1 MKELI
6 KNNAMRVLMLLTIL
20 FAMGSCSD
28 DVIELPETSLNEGVF
43 EESEIISFEEIEKM
57 TEQILPDELID
68 NQSNVASSSFNKTSF
83 EQKNFK
89 GISVERRY
97 FEFNGEVTE
106 GTQKGAVIEGEL
118 QLKFT
123 LFHASFA
130 IIRGELL
137 FPDQSKASVRGAW
150 ISDGYVY
157 LIIKTDDGYIRGYG
171 MADDEGN
178 MRGRFRLND
187 STGKSV
193 GNWTAN
199 LISVT
204 TPDQTIVDIVVA
216 DERFTSLVGALSAAE
231 LVDALN
237 GEGPFTVFAPT
248 NDAFAA
254 LESVPQGEMLK
265 QVLLYHVVSGKY
277 RTQKLLKKEMVET
290 LQGENIKIS
299 LNENNEIVINDTVKL
314 LQSNIRAKNGIIH
327 VIESVLIP
335 PSFQSLPSIVEIATS
350 DDDFS
355 TLVGALQAADL
366 VTTLEGDGPFTV
378 FAPTNDAFAALD
390 AIPEGDDLKEV
401 LLYHVVSGKYTGAE
415 LLEKQTVTTVQGEE
429 VTIEWMDG
437 KVVLNG
443 TVTVVIADI
452 MASNGIVHV
461 IDGVLIPPSMQL
473 PSIVEIATS
482 DDDFST
488 LVGALQAADLVTTLE
503 GDGPFTVFAP
513 TNDAFAALD
522 AIPEGDDLK
531 EVLLYH
537 VVSGKYTGAE
547 LLEKQTVTT
556 VQGEEVTIEWMDGKV
571 VLNGTVTVVIADI
584 MASNGIVHVIDGVL
598 IPPSMQ
604 LPSIVEIATS
614 DDDFSTLVG
623 ALQAA
628 DLVTTLEGDGPFTV
642 FAPTNDAFAALD
654 AIPEGDDLKEVLL
667 YHVVSGKYTGAE
679 LLEKQTVTTV
689 QGEEV
694 TIEWMDGKVVLNGT
708 VTVVIADI
716 MASNG
721 IVHVIDGVLIP
732 PSMQLPSIV
741 EIATSDDDFSTL
753 VGALQAADL
762 VTTLEGD
769 GPFTVFAPT
778 NYAFEGLDDIPEG
791 DDLKEVL
798 LYHVLAGKYTAED
811 LLEEQTVTTLQ
822 GSDITIQMEDDKI
835 ILNGCVTLSVANIE
849 ASNGI
854 VHVIKRVLIPTDTH

>member
-6 KNNAMRVLMLLTIL
+6 KKNAMRVLMLLTIL
-20 FAMGSCSD
+20 LTIGSCSD

-43 EESEIISFEEIEKM
+43 EESRIISFEEIEQM
-57 TEQILPDELID
+57 TEQILPGELID
-68 NQSNVASSSFNKTSF
+68 SQSNVASSTLNKTSF
-83 EQKNFK
+83 EQKASK
-89 GISVERRY
+89 GISIERRY
-97 FEFNGEVTE
+97 FEFSGEVTE
-106 GTQKGAVIEGEL
+106 GKQKGAVIEGEL

-178 MRGRFRLND
+178 MAGRFRLND

-199 LISVT
+199 LTSVT

-216 DERFTSLVGALSAAE
+216 DDRFTSLVGALSAAE

-237 GEGPFTVFAPT
+237 GNGPFTVFAPT

-277 RTQKLLKKEMVET
+277 RTQKLLKKELIET

-350 DDDFS
+350 DDNFS
-355 TLVGALQAADL
+355 TLVSALQSADL
-366 VTTLEGDGPFTV
+366 VTTLEGEGPFTVFAPTNDAFAALDAIPEGDDLKEVLLYHVVSGKYTGADLLEKQTVTTVQGEEVTIEWMDDKVVLNGTVTVVIADIMASNGIVHVINGVLIPPSMQLPSIVEIATSDDNFSTLVSALQSADLVTTLQGDGPFTV

-401 LLYHVVSGKYTGAE
+401 LLYHVVSGKYTGAD

-429 VTIEWMDG
+429 VTIEWMDD

-461 IDGVLIPPSMQL
+461 INGVLIPPSMQL

-482 DDDFST
+482 DDNFST
-488 LVGALQAADLVTTLE
+488 LVSALQSADLVTTLE
-503 GDGPFTVFAP
+503 GEGPFTVFAP

-537 VVSGKYTGAE
+537 VVSGKYTGAD

-556 VQGEEVTIEWMDGKV
+556 VQGEEVTIEWMDDKV

-584 MASNGIVHVIDGVL
+584 MASNGIVHVINGVL

-614 DDDFSTLVG
+614 DDNFSTLVS
-623 ALQAA
+623 ALQSA
-628 DLVTTLEGDGPFTV
+628 DLVT
-642 FAPTNDAFAALD
+642 A
-654 AIPEGDDLKEVLL
+654 
-667 YHVVSGKYTGAE
+667 
-679 LLEKQTVTTV
+679 
-689 QGEEV
+689 
-694 TIEWMDGKVVLNGT
+694 
-708 VTVVIADI
+708 
-716 MASNG
+716 
-721 IVHVIDGVLIP
+721 
-732 PSMQLPSIV
+732 
-741 EIATSDDDFSTL
+741 
-753 VGALQAADL
+753 
-762 VTTLEGD
+762 LEGD

>member
-20 FAMGSCSD
+20 FAVGSCSD
-28 DVIELPETSLNEGVF
+28 DVIELPEASLNEGVF
-43 EESEIISFEEIEKM
+43 EESKIISFEEIEKM

-68 NQSNVASSSFNKTSF
+68 DQSNIASSNFSKSAF
-83 EQKNFK
+83 EEKNSK
-89 GISVERRY
+89 GISIERRY
-97 FEFNGEVTE
+97 FEFNAEVTD
-106 GTQKGAVIEGEL
+106 GTQTGAEIEGEL

-137 FPDQSKASVRGAW
+137 LPDQSKASVRGAW

-178 MRGRFRLND
+178 MKGRFRLND
-187 STGKSV
+187 STGRSV

-199 LISVT
+199 ITSVT

-254 LESVPQGEMLK
+254 LESVPEGEMLK

-327 VIESVLIP
+327 VLESVLIP

-350 DDDFS
+350 DDNFS
-355 TLVGALQAADL
+355 TLVSALQAADL
-366 VTTLEGDGPFTV
+366 VTTLQGDGPFTV

-482 DDDFST
+482 DDNFST
-488 LVGALQAADLVTTLE
+488 LVSALQAADLVTTLQ

-614 DDDFSTLVG
+614 DDNFSTLVS

-628 DLVTTLEGDGPFTV
+628 DLVTTL
-642 FAPTNDAFAALD
+642 
-654 AIPEGDDLKEVLL
+654 
-667 YHVVSGKYTGAE
+667 
-679 LLEKQTVTTV
+679 Q
-689 QGEEV
+689 
-694 TIEWMDGKVVLNGT
+694 
-708 VTVVIADI
+708 
-716 MASNG
+716 
-721 IVHVIDGVLIP
+721 
-732 PSMQLPSIV
+732 
-741 EIATSDDDFSTL
+741 
-753 VGALQAADL
+753 
-762 VTTLEGD
+762 GD

>member
-20 FAMGSCSD
+20 FAVGSCSD
-28 DVIELPETSLNEGVF
+28 DVIELPEASLNEGVF
-43 EESEIISFEEIEKM
+43 EESKIISFEEIEKM

-68 NQSNVASSSFNKTSF
+68 DQSNIASSNFSKSAF
-83 EQKNFK
+83 EEKNSK
-89 GISVERRY
+89 GISIERRY
-97 FEFNGEVTE
+97 FEFNAEVTD
-106 GTQKGAVIEGEL
+106 GTQTGAEIEGEL

-137 FPDQSKASVRGAW
+137 LPDQSKASVRGAW

-178 MRGRFRLND
+178 MKGRFRLND
-187 STGKSV
+187 STGRSV

-199 LISVT
+199 ITSVT

-254 LESVPQGEMLK
+254 LESVPEGEMLK

-327 VIESVLIP
+327 VLESVLIP

-350 DDDFS
+350 DDNFS
-355 TLVGALQAADL
+355 TLVSALQAADL
-366 VTTLEGDGPFTV
+366 VTTLQGDGPFTV

-482 DDDFST
+482 DDNFST
-488 LVGALQAADLVTTLE
+488 LVSALQAADLVTTL
-503 GDGPFTVFAP
+503 
-513 TNDAFAALD
+513 
-522 AIPEGDDLK
+522 
-531 EVLLYH
+531 
-537 VVSGKYTGAE
+537 
-547 LLEKQTVTT
+547 Q
-556 VQGEEVTIEWMDGKV
+556 
-571 VLNGTVTVVIADI
+571 
-584 MASNGIVHVIDGVL
+584 
-598 IPPSMQ
+598 
-604 LPSIVEIATS
+604 
-614 DDDFSTLVG
+614 
-623 ALQAA
+623 
-628 DLVTTLEGDGPFTV
+628 
-642 FAPTNDAFAALD
+642 
-654 AIPEGDDLKEVLL
+654 
-667 YHVVSGKYTGAE
+667 
-679 LLEKQTVTTV
+679 
-689 QGEEV
+689 
-694 TIEWMDGKVVLNGT
+694 
-708 VTVVIADI
+708 
-716 MASNG
+716 
-721 IVHVIDGVLIP
+721 
-732 PSMQLPSIV
+732 
-741 EIATSDDDFSTL
+741 
-753 VGALQAADL
+753 
-762 VTTLEGD
+762 GD

>member
-6 KNNAMRVLMLLTIL
+6 KKNAMRVLMLLTIL
-20 FAMGSCSD
+20 LTIGSCSD

-43 EESEIISFEEIEKM
+43 EESRIISFEEIEQM
-57 TEQILPDELID
+57 TEQILPGELID
-68 NQSNVASSSFNKTSF
+68 SQSNVASSTLNKTSF
-83 EQKNFK
+83 EQKASK
-89 GISVERRY
+89 GISIERRY
-97 FEFNGEVTE
+97 FEFSGEVTE
-106 GTQKGAVIEGEL
+106 GKQKGAVIEGEL

-178 MRGRFRLND
+178 MAGRFRLND

-199 LISVT
+199 LTSVT

-216 DERFTSLVGALSAAE
+216 DDRFTSLVGALSAAE

-237 GEGPFTVFAPT
+237 GNGPFTVFAPT

-277 RTQKLLKKEMVET
+277 RTQKLLKKELIET

-350 DDDFS
+350 DDNFS
-355 TLVGALQAADL
+355 TLVSALQSADLVTTLEGEGPFTVFAPTNDAFAALDAIPEGDDLKEVLLYHVVSGKYTGADLLEKQTVTTVQGEEVTIEWMDDKVVLNGTVTVVIADIMASNGIVHVINGVLIPPSMQLPSIVEIATSDDNFSTLVSALQSADLVTTLEGEGPFTVFAPTNDAFAALDAIPEGDDLKEVLLYHVVSGKYTGADLLEKQTVTTVQGEEVTIEWMDDKVVLNGTVTVVIADIMASNGIVHVINGVLIPPSMQLPSIVEIATSDDNFSTLVSALQSADL

-401 LLYHVVSGKYTGAE
+401 LLYHVVSGKYTGAD

-429 VTIEWMDG
+429 VTIEWMDD

-461 IDGVLIPPSMQL
+461 INGVLIPPSMQL

-482 DDDFST
+482 DDNFST
-488 LVGALQAADLVTTLE
+488 LVSALQSADLVT
-503 GDGPFTVFAP
+503 A
-513 TNDAFAALD
+513 
-522 AIPEGDDLK
+522 
-531 EVLLYH
+531 
-537 VVSGKYTGAE
+537 
-547 LLEKQTVTT
+547 
-556 VQGEEVTIEWMDGKV
+556 
-571 VLNGTVTVVIADI
+571 
-584 MASNGIVHVIDGVL
+584 
-598 IPPSMQ
+598 
-604 LPSIVEIATS
+604 
-614 DDDFSTLVG
+614 
-623 ALQAA
+623 
-628 DLVTTLEGDGPFTV
+628 
-642 FAPTNDAFAALD
+642 
-654 AIPEGDDLKEVLL
+654 
-667 YHVVSGKYTGAE
+667 
-679 LLEKQTVTTV
+679 
-689 QGEEV
+689 
-694 TIEWMDGKVVLNGT
+694 
-708 VTVVIADI
+708 
-716 MASNG
+716 
-721 IVHVIDGVLIP
+721 
-732 PSMQLPSIV
+732 
-741 EIATSDDDFSTL
+741 
-753 VGALQAADL
+753 
-762 VTTLEGD
+762 LEGD

>member
-137 FPDQSKASVRGAW
+137 FPDKSKASVRGAW

-187 STGKSV
+187 RTGKSV

-513 TNDAFAALD
+513 TN
-522 AIPEGDDLK
+522 
-531 EVLLYH
+531 
-537 VVSGKYTGAE
+537 
-547 LLEKQTVTT
+547 
-556 VQGEEVTIEWMDGKV
+556 
-571 VLNGTVTVVIADI
+571 
-584 MASNGIVHVIDGVL
+584 
-598 IPPSMQ
+598 
-604 LPSIVEIATS
+604 
-614 DDDFSTLVG
+614 
-623 ALQAA
+623 
-628 DLVTTLEGDGPFTV
+628 
-642 FAPTNDAFAALD
+642 
-654 AIPEGDDLKEVLL
+654 
-667 YHVVSGKYTGAE
+667 
-679 LLEKQTVTTV
+679 
-689 QGEEV
+689 
-694 TIEWMDGKVVLNGT
+694 
-708 VTVVIADI
+708 
-716 MASNG
+716 
-721 IVHVIDGVLIP
+721 
-732 PSMQLPSIV
+732 
-741 EIATSDDDFSTL
+741 
-753 VGALQAADL
+753 
-762 VTTLEGD
+762 
-769 GPFTVFAPT
+769 
-778 NYAFEGLDDIPEG
+778 YAFEGLDDIPEG